1 MRDFQFHRPQSVADA
16 VALLRANDSAK
27 LLAGGQSL
35 LPVMKLG
42 LAEPTDLVSLAA
54 IAAAPGGGSHDSRG
68 SHDSHDSQPLREIRT
83 EPAEP
88 ADPADPPGHGGPE
101 HLVIGALV
109 THDEVSTSDVVR
121 RLIPGLAALAAGIGD
136 AQVRNR
142 GTIGGSLAHADP
154 AADYPAAVLA
164 LGATIE
170 TDRRHIP
177 ADDFFTGLFTTALAA
192 DEIITAVSFP
202 VPERSAY
209 AKFPHRA
216 SKYALVGVMVAKPRG
231 SVAVRVA
238 VTGAGPKAFRL
249 PALEA
254 ALAAR
259 FTPDAAGRGVMAG
272 LASGDLRSDG
282 EASAEYRAHLV
293 TVMARRAIQACL

>member
-1 MRDFQFHRPQSVADA
+1 MRDFHFHRPHSVADA

-35 LPVMKLG
+35 LPVMKLD

-54 IAAAPGGGSHDSRG
+54 IAAAPGGAG
-68 SHDSHDSQPLREIRT
+68 LREIR
-83 EPAEP
+83 AEP
-88 ADPADPPGHGGPE
+88 ADPASPGDPAGSTR
-101 HLVIGALV
+101 LVIGALV
-109 THDEVSTSDVVR
+109 THDEVSMSEEVR

-170 TDRRHIP
+170 TDRRRIP

-192 DEIITAVSFP
+192 DEIITAVHFP

-216 SKYALVGVMVAKPRG
+216 SKYALVGVMVAKPRA

-259 FTPDAAGRGVMAG
+259 FTPDAAGRGVISG
-272 LASGDLRSDG
+272 LAPGDLRSDG